1 LEQYPIRAAEAA
13 HIVPPTAGDI
23 KASAMCILLI
33 LSPKSQITESRNFA
47 NKKATQGYYVIAL
60 KPLWFCC
67 QLESYIKIMACLAVF
82 ATFFKNKCHHLSRKI
97 PDFTIISSSK
107 ASGRHLFC
115 LPKFYCSQRK

>member
-1 LEQYPIRAAEAA
+1 
-13 HIVPPTAGDI
+13 
-23 KASAMCILLI
+23 MCILLI

-67 QLESYIKIMACLAVF
+67 QLESYIKIVACLAVF

-107 ASGRHLFC
+107 ASGPPSFLFTEI
-115 LPKFYCSQRK
+115 LLQSTQMISVNNK